1 MVYKD
6 ILDNIEW
13 SFSTLHQYEQ
23 CPYSFYEKKL
33 DGTEINEGNFYS
45 DIGGFVHEINAQ
57 IFDGTLSIDNA
68 IDYFIDNY
76 ENNVVYTAKQSTME
90 NKYNQAIDYLA
101 AFDTDKLFLCETNW
115 YGLAILFLFRE
126 RLAPS
131 WIVDNMFCHLSLILF
146 DFSS

>member
-1 MVYKD
+1 MAYKD

-23 CPYSFYEKKL
+23 CPYGFYEKKL

-57 IFDGTLSIDNA
+57 IFDGTLNIDNA

-90 NKYNQAIDYLA
+90 NKYNQAIDSC
-101 AFDTDKLFLCETNW
+101 F
-115 YGLAILFLFRE
+115 
-126 RLAPS
+126 
-131 WIVDNMFCHLSLILF
+131 
-146 DFSS
+146 